1 MCGVLV
7 AILVYLM
14 LLELAD
20 IRYAKRQKKY
30 EEEYEK
36 EKKATT
42 FYLI

>member
-1 MCGVLV
+1 MSGVLV
-7 AILVYLM
+7 AVLVYLI
-14 LLELAD
+14 LLECAD

-42 FYLI
+42 LYLI

>member
-1 MCGVLV
+1 MSGVLV
-7 AILVYLM
+7 AILVYLI
-14 LLELAD
+14 LLEYAD
-20 IRYAKRQKKY
+20 IRYTKKMKKY